1 MTNSYARDAF
11 TYGFDFPRPRSRAER
26 LARLDALLALACPR
40 CGHHYDRG
48 CEHQTQRTE

>member
-26 LARLDALLALACPR
+26 LARLDALATPSFCREPMCDSASM
-40 CGHHYDRG
+40 
-48 CEHQTQRTE
+48 Q